1 MRRKLVLQDCF
12 LEKQEEGDGMEQVEQ
27 TSRAE
32 QSLLAREGH
41 LATCCFI
48 LGSSQH
54 NYPSLPISAETSCET
69 SQDCLTM
76 EQLSLANTR
85 FAVDLFRTLK
95 DNNPS
100 GNIFISP
107 ISISSALA
115 MVFLGARG
123 TTAAQM
129 SKTLHF
135 DSVKEIH
142 SSFQSLNA
150 DINKRRAPYIL
161 KLANRLY
168 GEKTY
173 EFLPEFLASTQK
185 MYGAELAS
193 VDFQRASEDA
203 RKVIN
208 AWVKGQTEERHK
220 NSENDVSEEQ
230 FPLGY
235 IEDLKCRVLELPY
248 QGGEL
253 SMVILLPDDIEDE
266 ATGLKKIEEQ
276 LTLEKLHE
284 WTKPENLSS
293 IEVNVHLP
301 RFKLEENYNLNSHLA
316 SLGIEDLF
324 TPRADLSGM
333 SRARDLFVSKIVHKS
348 FVEVNEEGSEAAAAT
363 AAYFVYYSFTPEENF
378 VADHPFI
385 FFIRHNP
392 STNILFL
399 GRLSSS
405 PCIMDAVSEANGTF
419 ALRLFKMLCE
429 DNPSHNVLFSPASLS
444 WALAWSSRGQKG
456 IPLHRLP
463 RSTASLWPGDR
474 LPEFSGVLLC
484 CLPASHLRRKM
495 QRAGY

>member
-1 MRRKLVLQDCF
+1 
-12 LEKQEEGDGMEQVEQ
+12 
-27 TSRAE
+27 
-32 QSLLAREGH
+32 
-41 LATCCFI
+41 
-48 LGSSQH
+48 
-54 NYPSLPISAETSCET
+54 
-69 SQDCLTM
+69 M

-95 DNNPS
+95 DSNPS

-107 ISISSALA
+107 MSISSALA

-123 TTAAQM
+123 TTEAQM

-135 DSVKEIH
+135 DAVKEIH

-150 DINKRRAPYIL
+150 DINKRGAPYIL

-208 AWVKGQTEERHK
+208 EWVKGQTEGKIPELLAAGMVDDMTK
-220 NSENDVSEEQ
+220 LVLVNAIYFQGNWEETFIKGATKDNPFRLNKKDTKTVKMMYQ
-230 FPLGY
+230 KSKFPFGY

-248 QGGEL
+248 QGRDL

-284 WTKPENLSS
+284 WTQPENLRS

-301 RFKLEENYNLNSHLA
+301 RFKLEESYNLNSHLR

-324 TPRADLSGM
+324 NSKADLSGM
-333 SRARDLFVSKIVHKS
+333 ARASDLFISEIVHKS
-348 FVEVNEEGSEAAAAT
+348 FVEVNEVGTEAAAAT
-363 AAYFVYYSFTPEENF
+363 ALITFGCAFRPKTESF

-392 STNILFL
+392 SANILFL
-399 GRLSSS
+399 GRLSS
-405 PCIMDAVSEANGTF
+405 P
-419 ALRLFKMLCE
+419 
-429 DNPSHNVLFSPASLS
+429 
-444 WALAWSSRGQKG
+444 
-456 IPLHRLP
+456 
-463 RSTASLWPGDR
+463 
-474 LPEFSGVLLC
+474 
-484 CLPASHLRRKM
+484 
-495 QRAGY
+495 

>member
-1 MRRKLVLQDCF
+1 
-12 LEKQEEGDGMEQVEQ
+12 
-27 TSRAE
+27 
-32 QSLLAREGH
+32 
-41 LATCCFI
+41 
-48 LGSSQH
+48 
-54 NYPSLPISAETSCET
+54 
-69 SQDCLTM
+69 M
-76 EQLSLANTR
+76 EQLSLANTQ

-107 ISISSALA
+107 MSISSALA

-123 TTAAQM
+123 TTEAQM
-129 SKTLHF
+129 SKVMCLEQVPVWVGGPEAEEKSEKQMSRNPF
-135 DSVKEIH
+135 QIKEIH

-150 DINKRRAPYIL
+150 DINKRGAPYIL

-208 AWVKGQTEERHK
+208 EWVKGQTEGKIPELLAAGMVDNMTKLVLVNAIYFNRNWQK
-220 NSENDVSEEQ
+220 IFCKEATTDTPFRLNKKDTKTVKMMYQKST
-230 FPLGY
+230 FPFGY

-248 QGGEL
+248 KGRDL

-276 LTLEKLHE
+276 VTLEKLHE
-284 WTKPENLSS
+284 WTKPENLRS
-293 IEVNVHLP
+293 IQVKVHLP
-301 RFKLEENYNLNSHLA
+301 RFKLEESYNLNSHLT

-324 TPRADLSGM
+324 DSTADLSGM
-333 SRARDLFVSKIVHKS
+333 SRARDLFVSEIIHKS
-348 FVEVNEEGSEAAAAT
+348 FVEVNEEGTEAAAAT
-363 AAYFVYYSFTPEENF
+363 EEEISVVCVRMPKTENF

-399 GRLSSS
+399 GRLSS
-405 PCIMDAVSEANGTF
+405 P
-419 ALRLFKMLCE
+419 
-429 DNPSHNVLFSPASLS
+429 
-444 WALAWSSRGQKG
+444 
-456 IPLHRLP
+456 
-463 RSTASLWPGDR
+463 
-474 LPEFSGVLLC
+474 
-484 CLPASHLRRKM
+484 
-495 QRAGY
+495 

>member
-1 MRRKLVLQDCF
+1 M
-12 LEKQEEGDGMEQVEQ
+12 EK
-27 TSRAE
+27 
-32 QSLLAREGH
+32 
-41 LATCCFI
+41 
-48 LGSSQH
+48 
-54 NYPSLPISAETSCET
+54 
-69 SQDCLTM
+69 
-76 EQLSLANTR
+76 LSLANTR

-135 DSVKEIH
+135 DVVKKIH
-142 SSFQSLNA
+142 SRFQSLIA
-150 DINKRRAPYIL
+150 DINKRGAPYIL

-168 GEKTY
+168 GEKSY

-208 AWVKGQTEERHK
+208 EWVKGQTEGKIPELLAPGVVDNITKLVLVNAIYFKGNWQEKFSKMATTDTPFRLNK
-220 NSENDVSEEQ
+220 KDTKTVKMMYQKSK

-248 QGGEL
+248 QGREL

-266 ATGLKKIEEQ
+266 ATGLKKIEDQ

-284 WTKPENLSS
+284 WTKPKNLSS
-293 IEVNVHLP
+293 TEVKVHLP
-301 RFKLEENYNLNSHLA
+301 RFKLEESYNLNSHLA
-316 SLGIEDLF
+316 SLGIEELF
-324 TPRADLSGM
+324 TTRADLSGM
-333 SRARDLFVSKIVHKS
+333 SGAGDLFISKIIHKS
-348 FVEVNEEGSEAAAAT
+348 FVEVNEEGTEAAAAT
-363 AAYFVYYSFTPEENF
+363 VLTLKTCSLMGDENF

-399 GRLSSS
+399 GRL
-405 PCIMDAVSEANGTF
+405 
-419 ALRLFKMLCE
+419 
-429 DNPSHNVLFSPASLS
+429 
-444 WALAWSSRGQKG
+444 
-456 IPLHRLP
+456 
-463 RSTASLWPGDR
+463 
-474 LPEFSGVLLC
+474 C
-484 CLPASHLRRKM
+484 CP
-495 QRAGY
+495 

>member
-1 MRRKLVLQDCF
+1 
-12 LEKQEEGDGMEQVEQ
+12 
-27 TSRAE
+27 
-32 QSLLAREGH
+32 
-41 LATCCFI
+41 
-48 LGSSQH
+48 
-54 NYPSLPISAETSCET
+54 
-69 SQDCLTM
+69 M

-107 ISISSALA
+107 MSISSALA

-123 TTAAQM
+123 TTEAQM

-135 DSVKEIH
+135 DAVKEIH

-150 DINKRRAPYIL
+150 DINKHGAPYIL

-173 EFLPEFLASTQK
+173 EFLPEFLASTQE

-208 AWVKGQTEERHK
+208 EWVKGQTEGKIPELLAAGMVDNMTKLVLVNAIYFKGNWQETFSKKSTTDTPFRLNK
-220 NSENDVSEEQ
+220 KDTKTVKMMYQKSK
-230 FPLGY
+230 FPFGY

-248 QGGEL
+248 QGRDL

-284 WTKPENLSS
+284 WTNPENLRS
-293 IEVNVHLP
+293 IKVNVHLP
-301 RFKLEENYNLNSHLA
+301 RFKLEESYNLNSHLK

-324 TPRADLSGM
+324 NSTADLSGM
-333 SRARDLFVSKIVHKS
+333 SRARDLFISEIIHKS
-348 FVEVNEEGSEAAAAT
+348 FVEVNEEGTEAAAAAT
-363 AAYFVYYSFTPEENF
+363 TLIKKSGRLLPEENF

-399 GRLSSS
+399 GRLSS
-405 PCIMDAVSEANGTF
+405 P
-419 ALRLFKMLCE
+419 
-429 DNPSHNVLFSPASLS
+429 
-444 WALAWSSRGQKG
+444 
-456 IPLHRLP
+456 
-463 RSTASLWPGDR
+463 
-474 LPEFSGVLLC
+474 
-484 CLPASHLRRKM
+484 
-495 QRAGY
+495 

>member
-1 MRRKLVLQDCF
+1 
-12 LEKQEEGDGMEQVEQ
+12 
-27 TSRAE
+27 
-32 QSLLAREGH
+32 
-41 LATCCFI
+41 
-48 LGSSQH
+48 
-54 NYPSLPISAETSCET
+54 
-69 SQDCLTM
+69 M

-107 ISISSALA
+107 MSISSALA

-123 TTAAQM
+123 TTEAQM
-129 SKTLHF
+129 SKNLYMNIQVIISSGEKADTLHF
-135 DSVKEIH
+135 DAVKEIH

-150 DINKRRAPYIL
+150 DINKHGAPYIL

-173 EFLPEFLASTQK
+173 EFLPEFLASTQE

-208 AWVKGQTEERHK
+208 EWVKGQTEGKIPELLAAGMVDNMTKLVLVNAIYFKGNWQETFSKKSTTDTPFRLNK
-220 NSENDVSEEQ
+220 KDTKTVKMMYQKSK
-230 FPLGY
+230 FPFGY

-248 QGGEL
+248 QGRDL

-284 WTKPENLSS
+284 WTNPENLRS
-293 IEVNVHLP
+293 IKVNVHLP
-301 RFKLEENYNLNSHLA
+301 RFKLEESYNLNSHLK

-324 TPRADLSGM
+324 NSTADLSGM
-333 SRARDLFVSKIVHKS
+333 SRARDLFISEIIHKS
-348 FVEVNEEGSEAAAAT
+348 FVEVNEEGTEAAAAAT
-363 AAYFVYYSFTPEENF
+363 TLIKKSGRLLPEENF

-399 GRLSSS
+399 GRLSS
-405 PCIMDAVSEANGTF
+405 P
-419 ALRLFKMLCE
+419 
-429 DNPSHNVLFSPASLS
+429 
-444 WALAWSSRGQKG
+444 
-456 IPLHRLP
+456 
-463 RSTASLWPGDR
+463 
-474 LPEFSGVLLC
+474 
-484 CLPASHLRRKM
+484 
-495 QRAGY
+495 

>member
-1 MRRKLVLQDCF
+1 
-12 LEKQEEGDGMEQVEQ
+12 ME
-27 TSRAE
+27 
-32 QSLLAREGH
+32 
-41 LATCCFI
+41 
-48 LGSSQH
+48 
-54 NYPSLPISAETSCET
+54 P
-69 SQDCLTM
+69 
-76 EQLSLANTR
+76 LSLANTR

-107 ISISSALA
+107 MSISSALA

-123 TTAAQM
+123 TTEAQM

-135 DSVKEIH
+135 DAVKEIH

-150 DINKRRAPYIL
+150 DINKRGAPYIL

-208 AWVKGQTEERHK
+208 EWVKGQTEGKIPELLAAGMVDNRTKLVLVNAIYFNGHW
-220 NSENDVSEEQ
+220 EETFSKEATTDTPFRLNKKDTKTVKMMYQ
-230 FPLGY
+230 TNTFPFGY

-248 QGGEL
+248 QGWDL

-284 WTKPENLSS
+284 WTKPENLHS
-293 IEVNVHLP
+293 IQVKVHLP
-301 RFKLEENYNLNSHLA
+301 RFKLKESYNLNSHLKF
-316 SLGIEDLF
+316 LGIEDLF
-324 TPRADLSGM
+324 DSTADLSGM
-333 SRARDLFVSKIVHKS
+333 SRARDLCLSEIIHKS
-348 FVEVNEEGSEAAAAT
+348 FVEVNEEGTEAAAAT
-363 AAYFVYYSFTPEENF
+363 EEEIRMICARMPKAENF

-399 GRLSSS
+399 GRLSF
-405 PCIMDAVSEANGTF
+405 P
-419 ALRLFKMLCE
+419 
-429 DNPSHNVLFSPASLS
+429 
-444 WALAWSSRGQKG
+444 
-456 IPLHRLP
+456 
-463 RSTASLWPGDR
+463 
-474 LPEFSGVLLC
+474 
-484 CLPASHLRRKM
+484 
-495 QRAGY
+495 

>member
-1 MRRKLVLQDCF
+1 
-12 LEKQEEGDGMEQVEQ
+12 
-27 TSRAE
+27 
-32 QSLLAREGH
+32 
-41 LATCCFI
+41 
-48 LGSSQH
+48 
-54 NYPSLPISAETSCET
+54 
-69 SQDCLTM
+69 M

-107 ISISSALA
+107 MSISSALA

-123 TTAAQM
+123 TTEAQM

-135 DSVKEIH
+135 DAVKEIH

-150 DINKRRAPYIL
+150 DINKRGAPYIL

-173 EFLPEFLASTQK
+173 EFLPEFLASTQE

-208 AWVKGQTEERHK
+208 EWVKGQTEGKIPELLAAGNVNNMTKLVLVNAIYFKGNWQEKFSKTATTDTPFRLNK
-220 NSENDVSEEQ
+220 KDTKTVKMMYQKSK
-230 FPLGY
+230 FPFGY

-248 QGGEL
+248 QGRDL

-266 ATGLKKIEEQ
+266 ATGLRKIEEQ

-284 WTKPENLSS
+284 WTKPENLRS
-293 IEVNVHLP
+293 IKVNVYLP
-301 RFKLEENYNLNSHLA
+301 RFKLEESYNLNSHLV

-324 TPRADLSGM
+324 NSKADLSGM
-333 SRARDLFVSKIVHKS
+333 SRARDLFISEIIHKS
-348 FVEVNEEGSEAAAAT
+348 FVEVNEEGTEAAAAT
-363 AAYFVYYSFTPEENF
+363 AVIGFGCSLMPETVENF

-399 GRLSSS
+399 GRLSS
-405 PCIMDAVSEANGTF
+405 P
-419 ALRLFKMLCE
+419 
-429 DNPSHNVLFSPASLS
+429 
-444 WALAWSSRGQKG
+444 
-456 IPLHRLP
+456 
-463 RSTASLWPGDR
+463 
-474 LPEFSGVLLC
+474 
-484 CLPASHLRRKM
+484 
-495 QRAGY
+495 

>member
-1 MRRKLVLQDCF
+1 
-12 LEKQEEGDGMEQVEQ
+12 
-27 TSRAE
+27 
-32 QSLLAREGH
+32 
-41 LATCCFI
+41 
-48 LGSSQH
+48 
-54 NYPSLPISAETSCET
+54 
-69 SQDCLTM
+69 M
-76 EQLSLANTR
+76 EQLSSANTR

-95 DNNPS
+95 DSNPS

-107 ISISSALA
+107 MSISSALA

-123 TTAAQM
+123 TTEAQM

-135 DSVKEIH
+135 DAVKEIH

-150 DINKRRAPYIL
+150 DINKRGAPYIL

-193 VDFQRASEDA
+193 VDFQRASEGA

-208 AWVKGQTEERHK
+208 EWVKGQTEGKIPELLAAGMVDDMTK
-220 NSENDVSEEQ
+220 
-230 FPLGY
+230 L
-235 IEDLKCRVLELPY
+235 VLVNAIYFKGNWQEKF
-248 QGGEL
+248 
-253 SMVILLPDDIEDE
+253 SKE
-266 ATGLKKIEEQ
+266 ATTDTPFRLNKIEEQ

-301 RFKLEENYNLNSHLA
+301 KFKLEESYNLNSHLA

-324 TPRADLSGM
+324 NSKADLSGM
-333 SRARDLFVSKIVHKS
+333 SRARDLFISKIVHKS
-348 FVEVNEEGSEAAAAT
+348 FVEVNEEGTEAAAAT
-363 AAYFVYYSFTPEENF
+363 AGIATFCMLMPEENF

-399 GRLSSS
+399 GRLSS
-405 PCIMDAVSEANGTF
+405 P
-419 ALRLFKMLCE
+419 
-429 DNPSHNVLFSPASLS
+429 
-444 WALAWSSRGQKG
+444 
-456 IPLHRLP
+456 
-463 RSTASLWPGDR
+463 
-474 LPEFSGVLLC
+474 
-484 CLPASHLRRKM
+484 
-495 QRAGY
+495 